1 MSDINLNDMH
11 GGPPLWYVLVL
22 FKAFAV
28 SEWPHGLGILV
39 LALLIAG
46 VPAFV
51 VAALLGKPLIGV
63 LRRFAARQTAY
74 EDAPQSHQAKTGT
87 PTMGG
92 VLFGIAPLVT
102 LLLWPMRESLALAV
116 LVYACMAIGAWDD
129 LMGIRRQKN
138 RGLRAIPKFAL
149 TGVAAAVFLFVAGP
163 QQTSLLGVGAVPPW
177 LWYGLSVCVVLA
189 TTHAVNLTDG
199 LDGLASGT
207 VLPPLLVLTCA
218 AGVVYAPLGVPL
230 FAGAT
235 IGAVLAFLLYN
246 RHPARLFMGDTGSL
260 ALGGALAGIAILS
273 RTQLLLLLIGGVLA
287 AETLSVIIQVAS
299 YKTTRRRVFRMSPLH
314 HHFELG
320 GWPETVV
327 TSRFWLASV
336 LLSLLGF
343 ALITRIA

>member
-1 MSDINLNDMH
+1 VSDINLDNLNH
-11 GGPPLWYVLVL
+11 PVWYFLVL
-22 FKAFAV
+22 FHV
-28 SEWPHGLGILV
+28 LQLSELPHGLGILV
-39 LALLIAG
+39 LSLLLAAI
-46 VPAFV
+46 PAFV
-51 VAALLGKPLIGV
+51 IAALLGKPLIGM
-63 LRRFAARQTAY
+63 LARMAARQTAY
-74 EDAPQSHQAKTGT
+74 EDAPKTHQAKTGT

-92 VLFGIAPLVT
+92 VLFGIAPLVA
-102 LLLWPMRESLALAV
+102 LALWPLRETLALAV

-129 LMGIRRQKN
+129 LMSIRKGKN
-138 RGLRAIPKFAL
+138 RGLRALPKFAL
-149 TGVAAAVFLFVAGP
+149 TGVAAIVFLFVAGP
-163 QQTSLLGVGAVPPW
+163 QQTSFLGIGPVPPW

-218 AGVVYAPLGVPL
+218 AGIVNAPLGVPL

-235 IGAVLAFLLYN
+235 VGSVLGFLVYN
-246 RHPARLFMGDTGSL
+246 RHPARVFMGDTGSL
-260 ALGGALAGIAILS
+260 ALGGALAGIAILT
-273 RTQLLLLLIGGVLA
+273 RTQLFLLLIGGVFA

-327 TSRFWLASV
+327 TSRFWLASF

-343 ALITRIA
+343 ALITRTA